1 MACLSLASAVACISG
16 ENVGWLD
23 IGVANADCPDMVVW
37 LITQGVGVGVATP
50 LTFVLFPQAIT
61 ATTSTIHS
69 MRRMQPGFMTSA
81 SQSWVELYSTD
92 TTGRKMTSDQADGD
106 RVCLFV
112 SSEKTVARNDP

>member
-1 MACLSLASAVACISG
+1 MVGQGGSGATGCAGPGVADVPGLACLSLASAVACISG

-69 MRRMQPGFMTSA
+69 MTRMHHGFMTSSLA
-81 SQSWVELYSTD
+81 IL
-92 TTGRKMTSDQADGD
+92 D
-106 RVCLFV
+106 RIVF
-112 SSEKTVARNDP
+112 D